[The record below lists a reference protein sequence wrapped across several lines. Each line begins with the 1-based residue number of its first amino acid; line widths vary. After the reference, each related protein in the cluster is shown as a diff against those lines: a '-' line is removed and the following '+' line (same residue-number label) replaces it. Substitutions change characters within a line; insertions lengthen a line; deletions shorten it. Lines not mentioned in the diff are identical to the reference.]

1 MDIDDSWLIESE
13 GEGSDVRTH
22 PIKPGETYDPQ
33 DDLVVATVASI
44 GDAAVIQQKRIT
56 VNLPTLTYSRTP
68 GTQSRAAIVAN

>member
-1 MDIDDSWLIESE
+1 MIAGSVR
-13 GEGSDVRTH
+13 GSDVRTH

-33 DDLVVATVASI
+33 DDFVVATVASI
-44 GDAAVIQQKRIT
+44 GDAAVIQRKRIT